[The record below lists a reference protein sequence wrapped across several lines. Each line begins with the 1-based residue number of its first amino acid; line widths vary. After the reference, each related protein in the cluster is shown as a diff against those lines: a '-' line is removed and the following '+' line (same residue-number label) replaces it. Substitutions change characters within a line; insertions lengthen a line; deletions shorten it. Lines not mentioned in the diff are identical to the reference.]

1 MRSLI
6 IYLLCLIFLFSCSAK
21 EPLKIVKQ
29 QAVQPV
35 TKEASSQKE
44 SQEESQEILIE
55 KAEKTE
61 EKKQELQYEEINLP
75 KYERKTPPK
84 PLPPPQK
91 KLDLSALV
99 QIKEPV
105 IINVESMP
113 LSDFIIYVIGETLK
127 VMFLMDEDVM
137 KDKNPITL
145 KMPNPMPPEKVLEA
159 VIGMIERYGIEVDQK
174 DGALY
179 FFKPKPK
186 PPRKP
191 VDIRIG
197 EEVPESPA
205 EIIQVI
211 PLKYVRTTD
220 LETFIREFY
229 KNINF
234 KIYSRE
240 NALIFQG
247 PASSIKEVV
256 DFVKLFDVPYIQNK
270 KIILLRL
277 TYWQTEDFIKQISTI
292 LEGLGFTIA
301 KTPKEPGIYFIPIK
315 YLNSILVVAPD
326 ETTLSQVIDWT
337 KKLDTAESAG
347 TEEKA
352 FVYSPRFSKASDL
365 LESLKKLFSPM
376 EAPPPQ
382 APQQKQ
388 PAPAKAQTISISG
401 LKISADD
408 KRNLLLIMTTP
419 AQYKTLLTYLEK
431 LDVPPR
437 QVLIEAMVAELTLS
451 DELKYGFEWF
461 IRNKMFEG
469 NYTLGATFGVPTTP
483 GLTYTFLSEA
493 ERLRVIINALAA
505 KNLVNILSTP
515 RLMVLDNEE
524 ATIQV
529 GTDVPVVTGQVT
541 TAEAAG
547 ATTGVVQSIQY
558 RSTGVILRVKPTI
571 NTEGL
576 LTLNIT
582 QEVSEMGSN
591 PPGVSSPTIL
601 VRKINTNVV
610 ASSGQSIV
618 LGGLMSETQSIS
630 ESKVPFIGDIPGL
643 GELFKSK
650 SKEKRKTELIVI
662 LTPKIVSTLEEASK
676 ITEDFKKE
684 LKWFK

>member
-1 MRSLI
+1 
-6 IYLLCLIFLFSCSAK
+6 
-21 EPLKIVKQ
+21 
-29 QAVQPV
+29 
-35 TKEASSQKE
+35 
-44 SQEESQEILIE
+44 
-55 KAEKTE
+55 
-61 EKKQELQYEEINLP
+61 
-75 KYERKTPPK
+75 
-84 PLPPPQK
+84 
-91 KLDLSALV
+91 
-99 QIKEPV
+99 
-105 IINVESMP
+105 
-113 LSDFIIYVIGETLK
+113 
-127 VMFLMDEDVM
+127 
-137 KDKNPITL
+137 
-145 KMPNPMPPEKVLEA
+145 
-159 VIGMIERYGIEVDQK
+159 
-174 DGALY
+174 
-179 FFKPKPK
+179 
-186 PPRKP
+186 
-191 VDIRIG
+191 
-197 EEVPESPA
+197 
-205 EIIQVI
+205 
-211 PLKYVRTTD
+211 
-220 LETFIREFY
+220 
-229 KNINF
+229 
-234 KIYSRE
+234 
-240 NALIFQG
+240 
-247 PASSIKEVV
+247 
-256 DFVKLFDVPYIQNK
+256 
-270 KIILLRL
+270 
-277 TYWQTEDFIKQISTI
+277 
-292 LEGLGFTIA
+292 
-301 KTPKEPGIYFIPIK
+301 
-315 YLNSILVVAPD
+315 
-326 ETTLSQVIDWT
+326 
-337 KKLDTAESAG
+337 
-347 TEEKA
+347 
-352 FVYSPRFSKASDL
+352 
-365 LESLKKLFSPM
+365 
-376 EAPPPQ
+376 
-382 APQQKQ
+382 
-388 PAPAKAQTISISG
+388 
-401 LKISADD
+401 
-408 KRNLLLIMTTP
+408 MTTP